1 MLPYSRGLILDN
13 TSNYGIVKT
22 ETLLRF
28 GPKNGDYVNNT
39 FNSSEPLDWIFTH
52 GNFGQGPLTDSF
64 PSVAESRALKDQ
76 KSKTKSFAP
85 QPKSKK
91 KIKKGIKKL
100 KRKAKKSKKCIF
112 KVIKKHGKKHRRGS
126 KFKMHKKYMLPLILG
141 LLAAKSFLI
150 PIALK
155 ALAFLSAK
163 GLMMGFFS
171 TVMASVLSL
180 KGMFDHSHYGY
191 QNRKDDA
198 KTQVEIIQVPSKSE
212 DHVYYDE
219 HYKRGDY
226 VPSYLRD
233 VGYDN
238 KWQVI

>member
-1 MLPYSRGLILDN
+1 MMPYSRGLILDN

-22 ETLLRF
+22 ETVF
-28 GPKNGDYVNNT
+28 GFAPNSHDGYVDGG
-39 FNSSEPLDWIFTH
+39 FNSTEPVQWIIANS
-52 GNFGQGPLTDSF
+52 NFAPRSLQVADS
-64 PSVAESRALKDQ
+64 ESRDLKSPSQ
-76 KSKTKSFAP
+76 VVPRHKKN
-85 QPKSKK
+85 KK
-91 KIKKGIKKL
+91 KGNKKHSNKKRRGKGKL
-100 KRKAKKSKKCIF
+100 KGQKCIF
-112 KVIKKHGKKHRRGS
+112 KVFKKSSKKRRGGN
-126 KFKMHKKYMLPLILG
+126 KFPKMHKKYMMPLILG
-141 LLAAKSFLI
+141 LLAAKSILI

-180 KGMFDHSHYGY
+180 KGMFEHNHNY
-191 QNRKDDA
+191 QNRKDDT

-226 VPSYLRD
+226 VP
-233 VGYDN
+233 VP
-238 KWQVI
+238 VMVH